1 MSDVLDL
8 TSIRG
13 KGLQAGEVE
22 LPDGDGP
29 PEPGMATMSS
39 SNSRHCNVTPTVLIS
54 LYFLHLH
61 VF

>member
-29 PEPGMATMSS
+29 PEPGMATTGHPQKSA
-39 SNSRHCNVTPTVLIS
+39 P
-54 LYFLHLH
+54 
-61 VF
+61 